1 MVNLPLLATTLM
13 PGHLMQLLSK
23 TLSVS
28 SDNTLTIART
38 SPPEMFL
45 LNVFRKYAANLQENT
60 HAKVQFQ

>member
-28 SDNTLTIART
+28 SDSTLTIDRT
-38 SPPEMFL
+38 SPLEMFL
-45 LNVFRKYAANLQENT
+45 VNVF
-60 HAKVQFQ
+60 